1 MKTMQ
6 IFDFSK
12 KSDQEKLYEIFLPY
26 FSRRNIVPFFGSV
39 FTRNYPAKR
48 GLVPSVD
55 ELKSELIDII
65 AKVENYSED
74 NRDELREMKLSELAE
89 IFWPLMEDEATPKEY
104 LDQFYTYIEEHFCSV
119 HDLPPE
125 YQRLIGCRWR
135 YIYTL
140 NYDDAIEEASIDA
153 LNVIVP
159 YCRQNQRWLAQKRC
173 LYKLHGDSKKFLE
186 TGEKKYCILSTQQYL
201 MAMSDKENA
210 AMSKNLEADFSS
222 NNIIFFGCSLLDE
235 LDILFAAG
243 THLAKE
249 KRQNIDTH
257 SYYVRYVGNDAVPL
271 TVVQQQRFK
280 SFAITDIIEV
290 KAEDM
295 LAFYSFL
302 ATISEEGGK
311 LQKTDSLGEFTGF
324 QFLQREST
332 DRENLEYLFYSS
344 RIRPKDETNKFI
356 LPSFFVRR
364 DITKQIIENVNS
376 ANGYFHIIRGGRLSG
391 KSYVLVYLLKEFQSR
406 NTYYFPS
413 NKQISDQ
420 CFEQLLSLKNAI
432 LIFDEHCLSH
442 NQIKWITS
450 KYQKLISSNSN
461 QIIMAIDRSTGMF
474 TEHFLDRFPA
484 MSEFVK
490 IYLLPSEFNDGEAK
504 CFNAEFG
511 KLGLL
516 DYECGWSLLDYMLK
530 IDDESTKKHRS
541 ALPNINLIR
550 DQKTLIA
557 FILFANQESIP
568 ISQSNIMG
576 ITETLYALCKTAN
589 VAIQKDYL
597 SEVEFA
603 PDFHDGF
610 RFVSNSKYWVY
621 KCLSAYAKDHAHYN
635 TIADA
640 FYEIVSAIQRH
651 YNGRFNQSY
660 HQAVKPYYFFDTIQ
674 FIFFADSQ
682 QTGSLFLPDVIY
694 KKLLP
699 LFKDDFQFLH
709 QKAKCLIW
717 NSRRKKN
724 NRERSHILN
733 EALQQVARAK
743 RLAQKRKPVNLEYTL
758 YHMEVTKTLI
768 LVNNWRHCR
777 MLFNKV
783 EQSEQLS
790 SLLKTFYDMEQQ
802 MLTWGKDLD
811 LDEREIQDFN
821 WFVAQ
826 LAESQIRRC
835 MSPEDRKMAGNVMTK
850 WREIQS

>member
-1 MKTMQ
+1 MQ

-26 FSRRNIVPFFGSV
+26 FSRRNIVPFFGSG

-391 KSYVLVYLLKEFQSR
+391 KSYVL
-406 NTYYFPS
+406 
-413 NKQISDQ
+413 
-420 CFEQLLSLKNAI
+420 A
-432 LIFDEHCLSH
+432 
-442 NQIKWITS
+442 
-450 KYQKLISSNSN
+450 
-461 QIIMAIDRSTGMF
+461 
-474 TEHFLDRFPA
+474 
-484 MSEFVK
+484 
-490 IYLLPSEFNDGEAK
+490 
-504 CFNAEFG
+504 
-511 KLGLL
+511 
-516 DYECGWSLLDYMLK
+516 
-530 IDDESTKKHRS
+530 
-541 ALPNINLIR
+541 
-550 DQKTLIA
+550 
-557 FILFANQESIP
+557 
-568 ISQSNIMG
+568 
-576 ITETLYALCKTAN
+576 
-589 VAIQKDYL
+589 
-597 SEVEFA
+597 
-603 PDFHDGF
+603 
-610 RFVSNSKYWVY
+610 
-621 KCLSAYAKDHAHYN
+621 
-635 TIADA
+635 
-640 FYEIVSAIQRH
+640 
-651 YNGRFNQSY
+651 
-660 HQAVKPYYFFDTIQ
+660 
-674 FIFFADSQ
+674 
-682 QTGSLFLPDVIY
+682 
-694 KKLLP
+694 
-699 LFKDDFQFLH
+699 
-709 QKAKCLIW
+709 
-717 NSRRKKN
+717 
-724 NRERSHILN
+724 
-733 EALQQVARAK
+733 
-743 RLAQKRKPVNLEYTL
+743 
-758 YHMEVTKTLI
+758 
-768 LVNNWRHCR
+768 
-777 MLFNKV
+777 
-783 EQSEQLS
+783 
-790 SLLKTFYDMEQQ
+790 
-802 MLTWGKDLD
+802 
-811 LDEREIQDFN
+811 
-821 WFVAQ
+821 
-826 LAESQIRRC
+826 
-835 MSPEDRKMAGNVMTK
+835 
-850 WREIQS
+850 